1 MCSLLTRRK
10 NNELV
15 YFQTD
20 KSGKMSADTVSN
32 FTEKMGPHLV
42 NCEQVDFD
50 EVDRIQE
57 VNNSKAKCWMRIV
70 GAGSMWGHED
80 RIKQAVSTTSG
91 MPPVLNGLHKD
102 HKKVDDNGEPPMR
115 PVFAANCGPVSRL
128 ANILQ

>member
-1 MCSLLTRRK
+1 MDEREEKGVCSLLTRRK

-70 GAGSMWGHED
+70 GA
-80 RIKQAVSTTSG
+80 
-91 MPPVLNGLHKD
+91 
-102 HKKVDDNGEPPMR
+102 
-115 PVFAANCGPVSRL
+115 VFFTL
-128 ANILQ
+128 